1 MKIYIQLAA
10 AFFLIILSGKLFSQ
24 TQSGAFTV
32 TGAGYSTAVVTDYQC
47 VGLNPANL
55 GWKRNNHLMNVG
67 IGEGSISIYSEPL
80 KRAFVNDLFNA
91 DKIFTS
97 EEREQAVQNFTDT
110 KLQVEGNISGFGL
123 SFQDEKI
130 GGFGFAAR
138 ERFMWDSNLN
148 EQSADLLFNGYNS
161 SYFDT
166 IVYDIQTGDTVGLS
180 FNPQQITDLFEG
192 TRLEVVWFREYN
204 FSYGRSIIN
213 LDNFSIYGGIGI
225 KYIEGYSVF
234 NYTYSNGI
242 LNAFS
247 ALNPTLGVDFDS
259 YSPSKINNN
268 DYQVIGKGWGL
279 DFGLSALLFKNIRV
293 AVALTDFGEIKWDGN
308 VYEGKN
314 ALLTDL
320 ETAGI
325 NNYNIFNFQDNIAM
339 DNMKWGEWEG
349 LENKTTEL
357 PMNFRAG
364 ASYLLKNKFEFGTE
378 LYLPINEVPGAY
390 DKVIVGLGTRI
401 SPVKWFRG
409 SIGVVSGGAT
419 GTNIPMG
426 ISFFPF
432 NNESFSWELGIAVK
446 DITTYFKQDKPTV
459 SYAMGLLRFSFG
471 SLEKEKRFEDSNDDM
486 MVD

>member
-10 AFFLIILSGKLFSQ
+10 AFFLIILSSKLFSQ

-55 GWKRNNHLMNVG
+55 GWKRNNHLMN
-67 IGEGSISIYSEPL
+67 IGFGESSVSIYSEPL
-80 KRAFVNDLFNA
+80 KRTLVNDLFDANKRFN
-91 DKIFTS
+91 DT
-97 EEREQAVQNFTDT
+97 ERQEAVENFTDT
-110 KLQVEGNISGFGL
+110 KLQMEANVSGIGL

-130 GGFGFAAR
+130 GGFGFTIR
-138 ERFMWDSNLN
+138 ERLMWDSNLN
-148 EQSADLLFNGYNS
+148 KESADILFNGYNA

-166 IVYDIQTGDTVGLS
+166 LVVDFESGDTIGLS
-180 FNPQQITDLFEG
+180 FNPKQVTDLFEG
-192 TRLEVVWFREYN
+192 TRLEVLWFREYN

-213 LDNFSIYGGIGI
+213 RKNFSIYGGVGF

-234 NYTYSNGI
+234 NYTYKDGV
-242 LNAFS
+242 LRAFS
-247 ALNPTLGVDFDS
+247 ALNPTIGVDYDAD
-259 YSPSKINNN
+259 SPSKIDNNE
-268 DYQVIGKGWGL
+268 YQAVGKGWGL
-279 DFGLSALLFKNIRV
+279 DFGLSVLLFKNIRV
-293 AVALTDFGEIKWDGN
+293 AMSLTDFGKINWDGN
-308 VYEGKN
+308 VYKGES
-314 ALLTDL
+314 ALLSDL
-320 ETAGI
+320 KTGGI
-325 NNYNIFNFQDNIAM
+325 DNYNIFELQETLSAD
-339 DNMKWGEWEG
+339 DMKWGEWEG
-349 LENKTTEL
+349 LENKKTEL

-432 NNESFSWELGIAVK
+432 NNESFSWELGVAVK
-446 DITTYFKQDKPTV
+446 DITTYFTQDKPTV

-471 SLEKEKRFEDSNDDM
+471 SLAKENRFEDSNDDM